1 MSEAALVERFIRSDA
16 SPTGKWFVEVPAGL
30 SMQAASGVTPAV
42 KHVDAVC
49 LTGQSDALPE
59 SYPDGESFYFNAMA
73 AEPNLTK
80 TDVFRRI
87 RESGQLAGASVALV
101 EAKTGPASFT
111 ALGQLEAYQDLLEA
125 DYDWTVDE
133 RILLVD
139 GDDPVLEHVC
149 TERGIRV
156 VKVS

>member
-1 MSEAALVERFIRSDA
+1 MSEEALVSQFIRSDA
-16 SPTGKWFVEVPAGL
+16 SPSGKWFVEVPAGL
-30 SMQAASGVTPAV
+30 SVQSTTASTPAV
-42 KHVDAVC
+42 KQADAVC
-49 LTGQSDALPE
+49 LTNRPAALPE
-59 SYPDGESFYFNAMA
+59 TYPDGELFYLNAML

-80 TDVFRRI
+80 TGVFRRI
-87 RESGQLAGASVALV
+87 RESEQLAGASVALV

-139 GDDPVLEHVC
+139 GDNPVLEQVC

>member
-1 MSEAALVERFIRSDA
+1 MSEQALVSQFIRSDA
-16 SPTGKWFVEVPAGL
+16 SPSGKWFVEVPVGL
-30 SMQAASGVTPAV
+30 SVQATLDSTPSV

-49 LTGQSDALPE
+49 LTEQPDALPE
-59 SYPDGESFYFNAMA
+59 TYPDGEAFYLNAMA

-80 TDVFRRI
+80 TGVFRRI
-87 RESGQLAGASVALV
+87 RDSGQLAGASVALV

-125 DYDWTVDE
+125 DYDWSVEE

-139 GDDPVLEHVC
+139 GDDPVIERVC

>member
-1 MSEAALVERFIRSDA
+1 MSEQALVSQFIRSDA
-16 SPTGKWFVEVPAGL
+16 SPSGKWFVEVPVGL
-30 SMQAASGVTPAV
+30 SVQATLDSTPSV

-49 LTGQSDALPE
+49 LAEQPDALPE
-59 SYPDGESFYFNAMA
+59 TYPDGEAFYLNAMA
-73 AEPNLTK
+73 AEPDLTK
-80 TDVFRRI
+80 TGVFRRI
-87 RESGQLAGASVALV
+87 RDSGQLAGASVALV

-125 DYDWTVDE
+125 DYDWSVEE

-139 GDDPVLEHVC
+139 GDDPVIERVC